1 MPKMRTKVVVGMTLV
16 GVLCLLL
23 AAFAFF
29 SPLGLGVPNAATAAA
44 HRDYVRQTGARNLT
58 VSRSVGWRTC
68 AIVELAGVPTTGVV
82 SVVVTKEG
90 DAWKAV
96 RIAKEKP
103 GQWFDPD
110 DVASSEACVS
120 LAQRK

>member
-16 GVLCLLL
+16 GGLCLLL

-29 SPLGLGVPNAATAAA
+29 SPLGLWVPNAATAAA
-44 HRDYVRQTGARNLT
+44 QRDYVRQTGARNIT

-82 SVVVTKEG
+82 SVVVTREG
-90 DAWKAV
+90 NEWKTV
-96 RIAKEKP
+96 RVAKEKP

-110 DVASSEACVS
+110 DVSSSDACVS
-120 LAQRK
+120 LARGK